1 MLVISFI
8 GATRILKLSQGEE
21 LEEID
26 QYCGFD
32 MTRSTISTA
41 NIIGNL
47 LAQVCL
53 ETFFFFCTNFNFR
66 LMIINF
72 DLNIRSLRLA

>member
-8 GATRILKLSQGEE
+8 GETRVLRLSQGEE

-26 QYCGFD
+26 QYCGFE
-32 MTRSTISTA
+32 MSRPTISTA
-41 NIIGNL
+41 NIVGNL

-53 ETFFFFCTNFNFR
+53 KYFFF
-66 LMIINF
+66 
-72 DLNIRSLRLA
+72 